1 MNPFIIM
8 IIEAVLEV
16 LKKCPEPPASKRKIL
31 RKPHLRHKL
40 IVAMRVRGK
49 LKGDAFEKAWKEAT
63 ALAAGST
70 DAELDALMDQ
80 AA

>member
-1 MNPFIIM
+1 MNPFVIM
-8 IIEAVLEV
+8 LIEAVLEV
-16 LKKCPEPPASKRKIL
+16 LKKCPEPAPAKRKML
-31 RKPHLRHKL
+31 RKPQLRHKL
-40 IVAMRVRGK
+40 IVAMKVRSK

-70 DAELDALMDQ
+70 DAELDALLDQ